1 MRYIQTAVS
10 DEVYKLYRNFSFDE
24 KLTLGELIETATT
37 EYIKQRE
44 GQNVNSEA
52 KAVVGNKKCS

>member
-37 EYIKQRE
+37 EYVKQRE